1 MPGCDYR
8 KTSRRAESGR
18 RRVDP
23 RPRPRATRTGKA
35 RRLAGAALLLASTLG
50 ALLAAPP
57 AAADDAR
64 RYRFTNRTGST
75 ASDLHVTFAF
85 TGGSLEGTVVV
96 NAPGCP
102 PPVVPSN
109 GTPTNTLVVDWRRD
123 CVRPGASVTV
133 DVRTKNGPLDLV
145 GGFWTSRARQEEPG
159 IGPLDPHEDVEELE
173 LGGDGEKLTP
183 VFFCCQYL
191 CLDSTARPYLVVTC
205 GGVPCPRAIGPND
218 ACPLAASRKV
228 DSCEECPPGVSSGE
242 GGKACQPR
250 KGGKGGIR

>member
-1 MPGCDYR
+1 MR
-8 KTSRRAESGR
+8 
-18 RRVDP
+18 
-23 RPRPRATRTGKA
+23 RATRAAQA
-35 RRLAGAALLLASTLG
+35 RRLPAVALLLASTLL
-50 ALLAAPP
+50 ALLAAP
-57 AAADDAR
+57 AADAADAR

-109 GTPTNTLVVDWRRD
+109 GTVTNTLVVDWRRD

-133 DVRTKNGPLDLV
+133 DVRTDNGPLDLV
-145 GGFWTSRARQEEPG
+145 GGFWTDRAHQLPPG
-159 IGPLDPHEDVEELE
+159 IGPLDPQEDVEELE
-173 LGGDGEKLTP
+173 LGDGGKKIEQ

-191 CLDSTARPYLVVTC
+191 CLDSAARPYLVVTC
-205 GGVPCPRAIGPND
+205 GDVPCPRATGPGD

-228 DSCEECPPGVSSGE
+228 LSCEECPPGVSSGE
-242 GGKACQPR
+242 GGHACTPR
-250 KGGKGGIR
+250 EEEHERPFVPSDG